1 LVPREAAKEMAP
13 GCDERAP
20 AHFAGGRQKQGA
32 SMMGRVLATIAAL
45 AIVALSVATGS
56 SPALALD
63 KVVFGTDWFPE
74 GEHGGYYQAKAD
86 GIYEKYGL
94 DVTIVP
100 GGPQVNNPQLVASG
114 TVDVALLT
122 ALQAIRFAKENVPL
136 VGVAAMYQKNPQ
148 IFMAHKSQGFK
159 SLADL
164 KGHPIMVSS
173 FARDAFWP
181 WMKMKYGYTDD
192 QIRPYVFNLAP
203 FLHDPTVIQQG
214 YVTNEPFTAAAQGAD
229 PQVFL
234 FADEGYKDYAHLL
247 SVRSDMIEKRRDVL
261 QRFVNASIEGWY
273 AFLNGDPTKAFDAI
287 RQVNA
292 EMKPENLQHSR
303 DALNQ
308 YGIVDSGD
316 AKTLGIGAMT
326 DERWRSLFD
335 EMVSAGMYTPDVNYK
350 KAYDLSFV
358 DKKFGMK
365 Q

>member
-1 LVPREAAKEMAP
+1 MVRKINRFTMW
-13 GCDERAP
+13 
-20 AHFAGGRQKQGA
+20 
-32 SMMGRVLATIAAL
+32 IAAL
-45 AIVALSVATGS
+45 AALAGLATGFS
-56 SPALALD
+56 DRAAFAAD
-63 KVVFGTDWFPE
+63 KVTFGTDWVAE
-74 GEHGGYYQAKAD
+74 GEHGGYYQAKAA

-114 TVDVALLT
+114 TVDAVLLT

-148 IFMAHKSQGFK
+148 IFMAHKSQGFT

-181 WMKMKYGYTDD
+181 WMKMKFGYTDE

-203 FLHDPTVIQQG
+203 FLQDPTVIQQG
-214 YVTNEPFTAAAQGAD
+214 YVTNEPFTAAKQGSD

-234 FADEGYKDYAHLL
+234 FADEGYMDYAHLV
-247 SVRSDMIEKRRDVL
+247 SVRRDMIEKRRDVL
-261 QRFVNASIEGWY
+261 QRFINASIEGWY
-273 AFLNGDPTKAFDAI
+273 SYLNDDPSKAFELIQKANPDMPL
-287 RQVNA
+287 
-292 EMKPENLQHSR
+292 ESLQHSR
-303 DALNQ
+303 EALKE

-326 DERWRSLFD
+326 DARWKQLFD
-335 EMVSAGMYTPDVNYK
+335 EMVKAGLYPADVNYK
-350 KAYDLSFV
+350 ASYDLGFV
-358 DKKFGMK
+358 DKKWGMK
-365 Q
+365 P

>member
-1 LVPREAAKEMAP
+1 MK
-13 GCDERAP
+13 RAMSR
-20 AHFAGGRQKQGA
+20 FAMR
-32 SMMGRVLATIAAL
+32 IAAM
-45 AIVALSVATGS
+45 AAVASVAAGVGGG
-56 SPALALD
+56 AAFAAD
-63 KVVFGTDWFPE
+63 KVTFGTDWVAE
-74 GEHGGYYQAKAD
+74 GEHGGYYQAKAA

-114 TVDVALLT
+114 TVDAVLLT

-181 WMKMKYGYTDD
+181 WMKMKFGYTDE

-214 YVTNEPFTAAAQGAD
+214 YVTNEPFTAAKQGSD

-234 FADEGYKDYAHLL
+234 FADEGYMDYAHLV
-247 SVRSDMIEKRRDVL
+247 SVRRDMVEKRHDVL
-261 QRFVNASIEGWY
+261 QRFINASIEGWY
-273 AFLNGDPTKAFDAI
+273 SYLNDDPSKAF
-287 RQVNA
+287 
-292 EMKPENLQHSR
+292 EMIQKANPDMPMESLQHSR
-303 DALNQ
+303 EALKE
-308 YGIVDSGD
+308 YGIVNSGD
-316 AKTLGIGAMT
+316 AKSLGIGAMT
-326 DERWRSLFD
+326 DARWEQLFD
-335 EMVSAGMYTPDVNYK
+335 EMVKAGLYPADVNFK
-350 KAYDLSFV
+350 SSYDLSFV
-358 DKKFGMK
+358 DQKWGMK
-365 Q
+365 R

>member
-1 LVPREAAKEMAP
+1 MRATMRMAAVLLTGLV
-13 GCDERAP
+13 
-20 AHFAGGRQKQGA
+20 
-32 SMMGRVLATIAAL
+32 
-45 AIVALSVATGS
+45 VATGGGR
-56 SPALALD
+56 AWALD
-63 KVVFGTDWFPE
+63 KITFGTDWVAE
-74 GEHGGYYQAKAD
+74 GEHGGYYAAKAE

-114 TVDVALLT
+114 TVDVVLLT
-122 ALQAIRFAKENVPL
+122 ALQAIRFAKEGVPL

-181 WMKMKYGYTDD
+181 WMKMKFGYSDE
-192 QIRPYVFNLAP
+192 QMRPYVFNLGP

-214 YVTNEPFTAAAQGAD
+214 YVTNEPFTAAAAGSD

-234 FADEGYKDYAHLL
+234 FADEGYKDYAHLV
-247 SVRSDMIEKRRDVL
+247 SVRRDMIEKRRDVL

-273 AFLNGDPTKAFDAI
+273 AFLDGDPGKAFALI
-287 RQVNA
+287 RQANPD
-292 EMKPENLQHSR
+292 MKPESLEHSR
-303 DALNQ
+303 EALKQ

-316 AKTLGIGAMT
+316 ARTLGIGAMT
-326 DERWRSLFD
+326 DERWKELFD
-335 EMVSAGMYTPDVNYK
+335 DMVKAGLYTADVNYK
-350 KAYDLSFV
+350 AAYELGFV
-358 DKKFGMK
+358 DRKWGMK
-365 Q
+365 P